1 CVRGPG
7 LNAWSEDYGLDFW

>member
-7 LNAWSEDYGLDFW
+7 FNAWSEDYGLDFW